1 MIIMFIQ
8 MIKDSMNDIIASY
21 KNIDI
26 RIYQSLENNN
36 IDYIILDAMLI
47 CLLFFKREMMI
58 MVSYD
63 HRKEI
68 DEYIYL
74 SGK

>member
-1 MIIMFIQ
+1 MFIQ

-36 IDYIILDAMLI
+36 IDYIILDAMSI

>member
-1 MIIMFIQ
+1 MFIQ

-21 KNIDI
+21 KNNDI

-68 DEYIYL
+68 DEYIYI
-74 SGK
+74 